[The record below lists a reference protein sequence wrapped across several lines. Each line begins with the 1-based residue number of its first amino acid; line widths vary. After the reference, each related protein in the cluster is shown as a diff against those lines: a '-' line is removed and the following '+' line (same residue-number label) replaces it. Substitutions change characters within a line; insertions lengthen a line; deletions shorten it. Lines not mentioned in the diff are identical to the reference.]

1 VIPQTQTR
9 IGDNGNCFAAALAS
23 ILDERQL
30 PEFGGDDRYWDRV
43 DAYLA
48 RRGLKYRRVPLEPKP
63 VGYSTVEGISP
74 RGGLHA
80 CVAKDGEFV
89 HDPHPVEDDPR
100 RGLRTPKYYGLL
112 LPLEGG
118 RAVDALRIDTDGS
131 VHHGAKP
138 AQQYKRW
145 ATKRNGMDAN
155 TPLAK
160 AQEYTRRANELR
172 REARQLW
179 DLASPTRQG
188 WYIKHRLSGKTPEQ
202 AIALSRG
209 KRKE

>member
-1 VIPQTQTR
+1 MIPHTQTR

-145 ATKRNGMDAN
+145 ATKRNG
-155 TPLAK
+155 
-160 AQEYTRRANELR
+160 EE
-172 REARQLW
+172 
-179 DLASPTRQG
+179 
-188 WYIKHRLSGKTPEQ
+188 
-202 AIALSRG
+202 
-209 KRKE
+209 